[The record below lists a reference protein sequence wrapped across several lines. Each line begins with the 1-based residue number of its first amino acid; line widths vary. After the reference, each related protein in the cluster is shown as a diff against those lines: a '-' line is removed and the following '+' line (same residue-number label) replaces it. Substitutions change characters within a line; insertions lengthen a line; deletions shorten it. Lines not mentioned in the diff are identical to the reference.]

1 MARPFAIFDFD
12 GTVADSFAES
22 LLSYNRVAP
31 RLRLRSVRE
40 EEVPD
45 LRRMGAGQLLQALGI
60 PMWKLPRLMIAAR
73 ADLHDHFHAVR
84 PIPGIAEALD
94 ELARAGCHLAIVS
107 SNSEENVRN
116 FLARHSIGVF
126 QTVVAG
132 ASLFGKG
139 TRLRRLLKSTH
150 EDRTS
155 SVYIGDTVPD
165 IRAARE
171 AGTAAVAVT
180 WGFHDKLP
188 LAAEAPDALAES
200 ASDLAP
206 AVLRLFSEG

>member
-73 ADLHDHFHAVR
+73 ADLHDHFHAVK

-139 TRLRRLLKSTH
+139 TRLRRLLKTAR